1 MKSNILAL
9 NNKPYPAYKALKQEF
24 IFERYKFQIDYVQGD
39 PFAAPSKCVIKI
51 SKTEFSNFAQQ
62 NCSKKNQFLYV
73 TFLDDVLPKKISKI
87 ETKRYG

>member
-39 PFAAPSKCVIKI
+39 PFAAPVNVSLKFQKLNSPILLSKIG
-51 SKTEFSNFAQQ
+51 FQ
-62 NCSKKNQFLYV
+62 KNQFLYV
-73 TFLDDVLPKKISKI
+73 TFLDDVLPKK
-87 ETKRYG
+87 YQN